1 MAEASHE
8 IFSDPEKLRKR
19 HKVGRETRR
28 LRDLMIRIGRSNEE
42 MVKVRHAFLA
52 IGRIAGYMLD
62 RCQPRISDGLRERL
76 ETVRRDIDSLDE
88 FETSLTSRVSMLLD
102 AANAFIS
109 IEQNDVVKVLTVASV
124 AGVPPVLIAGVYG
137 MNFKYMPELDWHL
150 GYPMAVALM
159 VVTTL
164 LPIAWFKWRDWL

>member
-1 MAEASHE
+1 
-8 IFSDPEKLRKR
+8 
-19 HKVGRETRR
+19 
-28 LRDLMIRIGRSNEE
+28 
-42 MVKVRHAFLA
+42 
-52 IGRIAGYMLD
+52 
-62 RCQPRISDGLRERL
+62 
-76 ETVRRDIDSLDE
+76 VRRDIDSLDE

-137 MNFKYMPELDWHL
+137 MNFKYMPELGWRF
-150 GYPMAVALM
+150 GYPMAVAAM